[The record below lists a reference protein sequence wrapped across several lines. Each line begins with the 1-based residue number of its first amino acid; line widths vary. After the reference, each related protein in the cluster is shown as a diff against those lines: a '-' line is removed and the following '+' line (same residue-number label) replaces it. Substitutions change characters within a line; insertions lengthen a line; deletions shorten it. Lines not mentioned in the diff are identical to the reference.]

1 MRRCTRSTLLL
12 LLLLCAA
19 HLTRCRDLPQY
30 IKACSEKDPNMSE
43 CALKNGRAAIPYVVK
58 GDPSIKLLPQ
68 DPLKVTEIV
77 VDEKGLKFTMRDVV
91 IRGEA
96 KGDLQDARSFPSE
109 RRLEL
114 DVWFPVLDMS
124 FKYNVSGKVL
134 VLPLDGAGTGTMKL
148 ENVTI
153 HYKINYEP
161 YRNGDTDH
169 IKATVAQ
176 SRGEIGHMALNL
188 QNLFNGDKFLGDN
201 TNKVLNE
208 NWEVLVGDVGPAMF
222 ESFRAVAQNLV
233 DTIFDGVPYRK
244 VILE

>member
-1 MRRCTRSTLLL
+1 MRRCARSTLL

-19 HLTRCRDLPQY
+19 HLARGRDLPQY

-43 CALKNGRAAIPYVVK
+43 CALNNGRAAIPYLVK

-68 DPLKVTEIV
+68 DPLEVTEIV

-96 KGDLQDARSFPSE
+96 KGGLQDARSFPSE

-161 YRNGDTDH
+161 YRNGDTDY

-208 NWEVLVGDVGPAMF
+208 NWEVLIGDVGPAMF
-222 ESFRAVAQNLV
+222 ESFRAVAQNVV

>member
-1 MRRCTRSTLLL
+1 MRRYARSTLL

-19 HLTRCRDLPQY
+19 HLTRCLDLPQY

-43 CALKNGRAAIPYVVK
+43 CALKNGRAAIPYLVK

-68 DPLKVTEIV
+68 DPLEVTEIV

-96 KGDLQDARSFPSE
+96 KGGLQDARSFPSE

-124 FKYNVSGKVL
+124 FKYNVSGRVL

-153 HYKINYEP
+153 NYKINYEP
-161 YRNGDTDH
+161 YRKGDTDY

-222 ESFRAVAQNLV
+222 ESFRAVAQNVV